1 MSFCDPPIP
10 MIEALQRLIDA
21 RLETWRAAQVEYT
34 TLAMAEE
41 RLLALRQQMYNIF
54 LNKAK

>member
-1 MSFCDPPIP
+1 